1 MSHLMHTYARLPVAF
16 QSGKGLFLKD
26 SNAKEYLDTFSGIA
40 VNALG
45 HAHPKWVQAIQNQ
58 VALLTHTSNIYEID
72 LQEQCAEKLCQLSG
86 LKEVFFCNSG
96 LEANEA
102 AFKLARFFGHRI
114 KNIAK
119 DETPEII
126 VMSHAFHG
134 RSLATLSATANP
146 KTQEG
151 FEPLVSG
158 FVRVPFGDLKAI
170 QAAITPKT
178 AAVMLEVLQGEGGI
192 YLADSEYLKQLRA
205 LCDENNLL
213 LMCDE
218 VQCGMART
226 GKWFAY
232 QHSGIVPDVATLAKS
247 LGNGIPVGACLAGNK
262 IKGLWQ
268 AGNHGSTFGGNPL
281 AMRSALAT
289 LEIIESENLLENAQ
303 KMGAYLKSALEKA
316 LANTQGV
323 HEVRGF
329 GLMIG
334 IALSKPCA
342 DLVTMA
348 LKEGLL
354 VNVTAGSVVRLL
366 PALIISQNEADE
378 LVARLVPVIQQFLR
392 L

>member
-1 MSHLMHTYARLPVAF
+1 MSHLMNTYARLPVAF
-16 QSGKGLFLKD
+16 QSGKGLRLTD
-26 SNAKEYLDTFSGIA
+26 SNGKEFLDTFAGIA

-45 HAHPKWVQAIQNQ
+45 HAHPKWVAAIQEQ
-58 VALLTHTSNIYEID
+58 VSLLTHTSNLYEIT
-72 LQEQCAEKLCQLSG
+72 LQEECAAKLCQLSG

-102 AFKLARFFGHRI
+102 AFKLARFFGHRV
-114 KNIAK
+114 KNIAT
-119 DETPEII
+119 DDVPEII

-134 RSLATLSATANP
+134 RSLATLSATANA

-151 FEPLVSG
+151 FTPLVPG
-158 FVRVPFGDLKAI
+158 FVRVPFGDFE
-170 QAAITPKT
+170 AAKNAVNAKT
-178 AAVMLEVLQGEGGI
+178 AAIMLEVLQGEGGI
-192 YLADSEYLKQLRA
+192 YLADADYLKNLRA
-205 LCDENNLL
+205 LCDKENLL

-232 QHSGIVPDVATLAKS
+232 QHSGILPDVVTLAKS
-247 LGNGIPVGACLAGNK
+247 LANGIPVGACIAGGK
-262 IKGLWQ
+262 AAGLWGN
-268 AGNHGSTFGGNPL
+268 GNHGSTFGGNPL
-281 AMRSALAT
+281 AMRSALTT
-289 LEIIESENLLENAQ
+289 LNIIESEKLLENAQ
-303 KMGAYLKSALEKA
+303 KIGAYLKSSLEKA
-316 LANTQGV
+316 LATTAGV
-323 HEVRGF
+323 EEVRGF

-348 LKEGLL
+348 LNEGLL

-366 PALIISQNEADE
+366 PSLTITQSEADE
-378 LVARLVPVIQQFLR
+378 IVARLVPLIQQFLR

>member
-1 MSHLMHTYARLPVAF
+1 MNTYARLPVAF
-16 QSGKGLFLKD
+16 QSGKGLRLTD
-26 SNAKEYLDTFSGIA
+26 SNGKEFLDTFAGIA

-45 HAHPKWVQAIQNQ
+45 HAHPKWVAAIQEQ
-58 VALLTHTSNIYEID
+58 VSLLTHTSNLYEIT
-72 LQEQCAEKLCQLSG
+72 LQEECAEKLCQLSG

-102 AFKLARFFGHRI
+102 AFKLARFFGHRV
-114 KNIAK
+114 KNIAT
-119 DETPEII
+119 DDVPEII

-134 RSLATLSATANP
+134 RSLATLSATANA

-151 FEPLVSG
+151 FTPLVPG
-158 FVRVPFGDLKAI
+158 FIRVPFGDFE
-170 QAAITPKT
+170 AAKNAVNAKT
-178 AAVMLEVLQGEGGI
+178 AAIMLEVLQGEGGI
-192 YLADSEYLKQLRA
+192 YLADADYLKNLRA
-205 LCDENNLL
+205 LCDKENLL

-232 QHSGIVPDVATLAKS
+232 QHSGILPDVVTLAKS
-247 LGNGIPVGACLAGNK
+247 LANGIPVGACIAGGK
-262 IKGLWQ
+262 AAGLWGN
-268 AGNHGSTFGGNPL
+268 GNHGSTFGGNPL
-281 AMRSALAT
+281 AMRSALTT
-289 LEIIESENLLENAQ
+289 LNIIESEKLLENAQ
-303 KMGAYLKSALEKA
+303 KIGAYLKSSLEKA
-316 LANTQGV
+316 LATTEGV
-323 HEVRGF
+323 KEVRGF

-348 LKEGLL
+348 LNEGLL

-366 PALIISQNEADE
+366 PSLTITQSEADE
-378 LVARLVPVIQQFLR
+378 IVARLVPLIQQFLR